1 MTLGKENL
9 FWNSRDAFHNS
20 ESKWSTPAMY
30 AYFVHPLSNCIPL
43 LVCFKYIGREWIY
56 WKWNERKSLT
66 FASSLMF
73 EVSYQALY
81 MVAVLESTW
90 SFIFCFLFLRKG
102 YSPEHLFWVT
112 LFLLTSGILRWTPRL
127 DASDAQNGECA
138 LESLEGGG
146 WMKNRRG
153 HDCSQIW

>member
-1 MTLGKENL
+1 MTIVNFYFILLLAVCEILRFGCNLVLEIFFMTLGKENL

-20 ESKWSTPAMY
+20 ESKWSTAAVY
-30 AYFVHPLSNCIPL
+30 VYFVHPLSNCIPP

-90 SFIFCFLFLRKG
+90 SFLFCFLFLRKG

-112 LFLLTSGILRWTPRL
+112 L
-127 DASDAQNGECA
+127 
-138 LESLEGGG
+138 
-146 WMKNRRG
+146 
-153 HDCSQIW
+153 CSADFWHPQVDT